1 MINVPAVSARTPTLF
16 HHPLQIPLYSYNNC
30 TALFFRL
37 KIPSRK
43 KLKPAVVFEAQSCS
57 THGPIKVEKFFQKCE
72 VCDLYVNSKRQW
84 EIHISG
90 KGGRHANFV
99 LPTVGARIR
108 NIQIP
113 NPFENRTFQS

>member
-1 MINVPAVSARTPTLF
+1 MTLEYGYFRSHSRTFKVIDASTWHPYNTLLCF
-16 HHPLQIPLYSYNNC
+16 C
-30 TALFFRL
+30 RL

-90 KGGRHANFV
+90 KEPV
-99 LPTVGARIR
+99 
-108 NIQIP
+108 
-113 NPFENRTFQS
+113 